1 MAERRA
7 PRGPVVAVT
16 GGAGGI
22 GAATA
27 ARLARAGARVAVGD
41 LDGAAAAR
49 TAEGLP
55 GAETSIGLPL
65 DVTDPGSYRA
75 FLDAVHD
82 RLGPLDV
89 LVANAGVMWVGP
101 FEEEPETAMER
112 QLAVNVGG
120 VLRGLKLAVPA
131 MRERGRGQVIV
142 VASAASKLAPAGEAT
157 YAATKHA
164 VLGYCTA
171 VRAEL
176 RGSGVQVNVL
186 MPTVVSTELATGTS
200 SGLVPS
206 LTADRVA
213 ARVLSLVRRP
223 RPELFVPAV
232 AKAAALVLDLL
243 PARLRGPAHRLLV
256 PDQVGSAHRAARAS
270 YERGAS
276 LEP

>member
-1 MAERRA
+1 MAD
-7 PRGPVVAVT
+7 PRGLVVAVT

-27 ARLARAGARVAVGD
+27 RLLARAGARVAVGD
-41 LDGAAAAR
+41 LDGDAAAR
-49 TAEGLP
+49 TAEDLP
-55 GAETSIGLPL
+55 GTGAIGMRL
-65 DVTDPGSYRA
+65 DVTDPDSYHA
-75 FLDAVHD
+75 FLDGVRD

-101 FEEEPETAMER
+101 FQQEPEAAMQR

-131 MRERGRGQVIV
+131 MRERGSGQVIV

-186 MPTVVSTELATGTS
+186 MPTVVSTELAVGTS
-200 SGLVPS
+200 SGLVPP

-213 ARVLSLVRRP
+213 GRVLSLVRRP

-232 AKAAALVLDLL
+232 ARTAALVLDLL
-243 PARLRGPAHRLLV
+243 PARLRGPAHRFLV
-256 PDQVGSAHRAARAS
+256 PDQTRSANRAARAS
-270 YERGAS
+270 YERRAS

>member
-1 MAERRA
+1 MTD
-7 PRGPVVAVT
+7 PRGLVVAVT

-27 ARLARAGARVAVGD
+27 ARLARAGGRVAVGD
-41 LDGAAAAR
+41 LDGDAAAR
-49 TAEGLP
+49 TARGLP
-55 GAETSIGLPL
+55 GAIGLPL
-65 DVTDPGSYRA
+65 DVTDPDSYRV
-75 FLDAVHD
+75 FLGEVRE
-82 RLGPLDV
+82 RLGELDV

-101 FEEEPETAMER
+101 FADEPENAMQR

-120 VLRGLKLAVPA
+120 VLRGVKLAVPA

-176 RGSGVQVNVL
+176 RGSGVHLNVL
-186 MPTVVSTELATGTS
+186 MPTVVGTDLAAGTS
-200 SGLVPS
+200 SGLLPL

-213 ARVLSLVRRP
+213 SRVLSLVRRP

-256 PDQVGSAHRAARAS
+256 PDQTRSGDRAARAS

-276 LEP
+276 LDP

>member
-1 MAERRA
+1 MAD
-7 PRGPVVAVT
+7 PQGMVVAVT

-41 LDGAAAAR
+41 LDGGAAAR

-55 GAETSIGLPL
+55 GAIGLPL
-65 DVTDPGSYRA
+65 DVTDPDSYRA
-75 FLDAVHD
+75 FLAEVRE

-101 FEEEPETAMER
+101 FAEEPEAAMQR

-120 VLRGLKLAVPA
+120 VLRGFKLAVPA
-131 MRERGRGQVIV
+131 MRARRRGQVIV

-186 MPTVVSTELATGTS
+186 MPTVVSTELAAGTS
-200 SGLVPS
+200 SGLVPL

-232 AKAAALVLDLL
+232 ARTAALVLDLL

-256 PDQVGSAHRAARAS
+256 PDQVRSADRAARTS
-270 YERGAS
+270 YEHRA
-276 LEP
+276 LER

>member
-1 MAERRA
+1 MAD
-7 PRGPVVAVT
+7 PRGLVVAVT

-27 ARLARAGARVAVGD
+27 RRLARAGARVAVGD
-41 LDGAAAAR
+41 LDGEAAAR

-55 GAETSIGLPL
+55 GAIGLPL
-65 DVTDPGSYRA
+65 DVTDPDSYRS
-75 FLDAVHD
+75 FFDEVTG
-82 RLGPLDV
+82 RLGTPDV

-101 FEEEPETAMER
+101 FAEEPEAAMQR
-112 QLAVNVGG
+112 QLDVNVGG
-120 VLRGLKLAVPA
+120 VLRGMKLALPT
-131 MRERGRGQVIV
+131 MRQRRRGQVIV

-176 RGSGVQVNVL
+176 RGSGVHVNVL
-186 MPTVVSTELATGTS
+186 MPTVVGTDLAAGTS
-200 SGLVPS
+200 SGLVPL
-206 LTADRVA
+206 LTAERVA
-213 ARVLSLVRRP
+213 SRVHSLVRRP
-223 RPELFVPAV
+223 RPEMFVPAV

-256 PDQVGSAHRAARAS
+256 PDQTRSADRAARAG
-270 YERGAS
+270 YEHGAS
-276 LEP
+276 LDP

>member
-1 MAERRA
+1 MTD
-7 PRGPVVAVT
+7 PRDLVVAVT

-27 ARLARAGARVAVGD
+27 ERLARAGARVAIGD
-41 LDGAAAAR
+41 LDGESAAA
-49 TAEGLP
+49 TAAALP
-55 GAETSIGLPL
+55 GAIGLPL
-65 DVTDPGSYRA
+65 DVTDAGSYRS
-75 FLDAVHD
+75 FLTAVRE

-101 FEEEPETAMER
+101 FAEEPESATKR
-112 QLAVNVGG
+112 QLAVNVEG
-120 VLRGLKLAVPA
+120 VLRGFKLAVPD
-131 MRERGRGQVIV
+131 MRARRRGQVIV

-176 RGSGVQVNVL
+176 RGNGVHVNVL
-186 MPTVVSTELATGTS
+186 MPTVVGTELAAGTS

-206 LTADRVA
+206 LTTDRVA

-223 RPELFVPAV
+223 RPELFVPAL
-232 AKAAALVLDLL
+232 AKAAALVLDVL
-243 PARLRGPAHRLLV
+243 PARMRGPAHRLLV
-256 PDQVGSAHRAARAS
+256 PDQVRSADHAVRES
-270 YERGAS
+270 YEHRRLGS
-276 LEP
+276 